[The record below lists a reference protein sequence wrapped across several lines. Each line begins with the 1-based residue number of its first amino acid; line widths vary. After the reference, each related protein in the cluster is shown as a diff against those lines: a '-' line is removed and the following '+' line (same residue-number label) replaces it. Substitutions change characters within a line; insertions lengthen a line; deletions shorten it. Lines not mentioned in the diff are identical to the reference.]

1 MNWHRGLFRV
11 WVVASTIWVLFI
23 CIVRWDRLS
32 EVSVAIEP
40 PAGQGA
46 VFMDWGPYA
55 CWVTR
60 NPDNPFA
67 LMNSAPGPTTL
78 T

>member
-1 MNWHRGLFRV
+1 
-11 WVVASTIWVLFI
+11 
-23 CIVRWDRLS
+23 
-32 EVSVAIEP
+32 
-40 PAGQGA
+40 
-46 VFMDWGPYA
+46 MDWGPYA

-78 T
+78 TQAWLKCSAYKLEIPAEALAPPLMLLALGLVFLWIARGFKAT